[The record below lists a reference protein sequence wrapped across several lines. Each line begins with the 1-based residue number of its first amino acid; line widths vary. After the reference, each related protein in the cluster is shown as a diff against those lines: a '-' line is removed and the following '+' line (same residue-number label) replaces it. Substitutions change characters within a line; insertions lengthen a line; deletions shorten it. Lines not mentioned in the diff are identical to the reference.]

1 MKKTTAAGILA
12 LTLAAVSLTP
22 AVTAGAKEPG
32 IQPGSVTFNQ
42 DSFGNGKFSLNLEY
56 DAVVKPTYTIKVPQS
71 LVMEKEGT
79 DVYVEASNVENLAE
93 NGKYISVKVRD
104 TWAYY
109 FPKAYRDDEHKF
121 NLYHGY
127 EFMSYTVQPKNE
139 DGTYGDALTDFG
151 QELLSFTGDGT
162 KYYRVTPGDDNTLT
176 GKYWGA
182 INFQIELAD
191 LPAE

>member
-42 DSFGNGKFSLNLEY
+42 DSFGNGKFSLDLEY

-104 TWAYY
+104 T
-109 FPKAYRDDEHKF
+109 
-121 NLYHGY
+121 
-127 EFMSYTVQPKNE
+127 
-139 DGTYGDALTDFG
+139 
-151 QELLSFTGDGT
+151 
-162 KYYRVTPGDDNTLT
+162 
-176 GKYWGA
+176 
-182 INFQIELAD
+182 
-191 LPAE
+191 